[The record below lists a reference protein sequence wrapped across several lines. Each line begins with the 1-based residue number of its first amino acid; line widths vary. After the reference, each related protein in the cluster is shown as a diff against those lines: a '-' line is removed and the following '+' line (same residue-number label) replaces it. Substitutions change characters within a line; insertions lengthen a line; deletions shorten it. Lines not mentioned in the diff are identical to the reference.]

1 MGFHAHNED
10 ILMGVLK
17 RSDKGLSRQVSISLG
32 ERRFRANAFVLMI
45 SKIVCQNMRAKIYKN
60 IQF

>member
-10 ILMGVLK
+10 ILSGEPK
-17 RSDKGLSRQVSISLG
+17 RFDKGLVQQVSISLG
-32 ERRFRANAFVLMI
+32 ERRFRANAFVLMV

-60 IQF
+60 VH